1 MDVSTK
7 AFPRRE
13 AAVITY
19 HRSPPMQPL
28 SVFIIT
34 YNNAHEIER
43 CLQSVAEWAAEIV
56 CVDSLSTDG
65 TQDICRRYGAIVIPQ
80 PFLGYDKQLQ
90 FAETQCTH
98 DWALN
103 LYADETVSP
112 ELAREIQHLL
122 AMEPDANG
130 YKMPRRNYLHKRW
143 IATAGYYP
151 SLHLRLFRRSA
162 GGHIERRL
170 HQKIKVSGKVGRLR
184 GAIDHWCWAQDGEI
198 IDNLFEYARLE
209 AEEMTANGQQVR
221 WYHFTKPGREFLRRF
236 LFRGGWRQGAF
247 GAVVSMRKAVE
258 HALRLILAWEMQ
270 NRNFLETPD
279 AVYQSGQSVTENKMA
294 NKTTETPGQGVS
306 AA

>member
-1 MDVSTK
+1 MLPV
-7 AFPRRE
+7 
-13 AAVITY
+13 
-19 HRSPPMQPL
+19 

-43 CLQSVAEWAAEIV
+43 CLRSVVDWADEIV

-65 TQDICRRYGAIVIPQ
+65 TQDICRRYGAKVVPQ
-80 PFLGYDKQLQ
+80 SFLGYYKQLQ
-90 FAETQCTH
+90 FAERQCSH

-112 ELAREIQHLL
+112 ELAREIQGLFT
-122 AMEPDANG
+122 AGEPTADG

-151 SLHLRLFRRSA
+151 SLHLRLFRRST

-170 HQKIKVSGKVGRLR
+170 HQKIKVQGKVGRLR
-184 GAIDHWCWAQDGEI
+184 GAIDHWCWANDGEML
-198 IDNLFEYARLE
+198 DNLLEYARLE
-209 AEEMTANGQQVR
+209 AEEMTEKGQRVR

-236 LFRGGWRQGAF
+236 LFRGGWRLGAF

-258 HALRLILAWEMQ
+258 HGLRLMLAWEMQ
-270 NRNFLETPD
+270 NREWLETPD
-279 AVYQSGQSVTENKMA
+279 AAYRSGQAVGDSTSDSA
-294 NKTTETPGQGVS
+294 ETAREQARGVGAS
-306 AA
+306 

>member
-1 MDVSTK
+1 M
-7 AFPRRE
+7 P
-13 AAVITY
+13 
-19 HRSPPMQPL
+19 QPL

-34 YNNAHEIER
+34 YNNAHEIAR
-43 CLQSVAEWAAEIV
+43 CLESVAGWADEII

-65 TQDICRRYGAIVIPQ
+65 TPDICRRYGAKVIPQ
-80 PFLGYDKQLQ
+80 PFLGYYKQLQ
-90 FAETQCTH
+90 FAETQCRH

-112 ELAREIQHLL
+112 ELAQEIQALL
-122 AMEPDANG
+122 VGEPDANG

-170 HQKIKVSGKVGRLR
+170 HQKIKVTGKVGRFK
-184 GAIDHWCWAQDGEI
+184 GAIDHWCWANDGEML
-198 IDNLFEYARLE
+198 DNLLEYARLE
-209 AEEMTANGQQVR
+209 AEEMTEKGQRVR

-236 LFRGGWRQGAF
+236 LFRGGWRMGAF

-258 HALRLILAWEMQ
+258 HGLRLMLAWEMQ
-270 NRNFLETPD
+270 NRAWLETPD
-279 AVYQSGQSVTENKMA
+279 ATYLNHRDTED
-294 NKTTETPGQGVS
+294 TERGERREQRV
-306 AA
+306 AR